1 MRYLLQNMKRNV
13 FVKPDEQSETCFGFA
28 MARKGRMKSNIAFW
42 VFMYALG
49 IVTAFVVLPQT
60 RNAKIYD
67 HLYTELFVD
76 VSVLFLFLSLLP
88 QKISVWIKRLFYVIA
103 YIVAIVD
110 VYCFIKFGSTL
121 TPTMLLLVGET
132 NAQEAGEFLKSY
144 LSTDI
149 IFSKLG
155 WVLLVMLVHVVWSV
169 IFSRKDEGGRRKENS
184 NNIQDSISQGSKTWK
199 ISPSSLLLPLSS
211 IVFLFSLT
219 DCWKNKE
226 AFHRLMSYQTIGE
239 VEHELTEK
247 TCANLYQPLY
257 RLAFSIRANQLTAKQ
272 VQKLITG
279 IDKVQ
284 VDSCAFTTPHIIL
297 IIGESY
303 NRHHAQLY
311 GYEKPTTPR
320 QLKRAQQGE
329 LIAYQD
335 VVAPWNL
342 TSFVFKYLFSLYTVG
357 DQGEWCDYPLFPEV
371 FRQAGYHVTFLTNQ
385 FLPQA
390 KEAVYDFSGGF
401 FLNNP
406 TLSNAMFDA
415 RNEKLSYYDEG
426 LLKDWDD
433 IRGRRKEEGGRMSS
447 KQGELTIVHL
457 KGQHLDYRTR
467 SPKTRWFFKRDD
479 YDRPDLRP
487 EEIQRLAYYDNAVL
501 YNDSIVDQVIRRVES
516 EQAVV
521 IYVPDHGEECYGP
534 GVHFCGRMHSTEIT
548 GRLAHEEFDIPF
560 WIWCSHAFMVEQPE
574 LFDAIVRAKNRRY
587 MTDAIPFLLMHLA
600 GIHTPDYRE
609 ELDIL
614 SPQYNEMRP
623 RILKN
628 TTDYDKIKDK
638 R

>member
-1 MRYLLQNMKRNV
+1 MRYLLQNMKR
-13 FVKPDEQSETCFGFA
+13 
-28 MARKGRMKSNIAFW
+28 NIAFW

-49 IVTAFVVLPQT
+49 IVTAYVVLPNRPQ
-60 RNAKIYD
+60 AKVYD
-67 HLYTELFVD
+67 HLFTELFVD
-76 VSVLFLFLSLLP
+76 VTVLFLFLSLLP

-103 YIVAIVD
+103 YMVAIID
-110 VYCFIKFGSTL
+110 AYCFIKFGSTL

-144 LSTDI
+144 LSTDV

-169 IFSRKDEGGRRKENS
+169 IRCKMQEAR
-184 NNIQDSISQGSKTWK
+184 SKRNVLSK
-199 ISPSSLLLPLSS
+199 CHDKHKGILLLLASCLLFLT
-211 IVFLFSLT
+211 FLFSLT

-226 AFHRLMSYQTIGE
+226 AFHRLMSYQNIGE

-272 VQKLITG
+272 VQKLIAG

-320 QLKRAQQGE
+320 QLERARQGE

-342 TSFVFKYLFSLYTVG
+342 TSFVFKFLFSLYTVG
-357 DQGEWCDYPLFPEV
+357 DKGEWCDYPLFPEV

-426 LLKDWDD
+426 LLKDWDN
-433 IRGRRKEEGGRMSS
+433 IRGVRSVESGVIKEEGEKNSS

-487 EEIQRLAYYDNAVL
+487 EEIQRLAYYDNAIL
-501 YNDSIVDQVIRRVES
+501 YNDSIVDQVIRRVEN

-628 TTDYDKIKDK
+628 TTDYDKIKDE

>member
-1 MRYLLQNMKRNV
+1 MRYLLQNIKKNV
-13 FVKPDEQSETCFGFA
+13 
-28 MARKGRMKSNIAFW
+28 AFW
-42 VFMYALG
+42 VFMYVLG
-49 IVTAFVVLPQT
+49 IVTAYVVLPQT

-103 YIVAIVD
+103 YSVAIVD

-144 LSTDI
+144 LSTDV

-155 WVLLVMLVHVVWSV
+155 WVLLVMLVHVMWS
-169 IFSRKDEGGRRKENS
+169 IFYSRKIVSRRVECGVRSENS
-184 NNIQDSISQGSKTWK
+184 TEIQDSSTKPLVLESISHSTLHT
-199 ISPSSLLLPLSS
+199 PHSS
-211 IVFLFSLT
+211 IIISLIILAIFLFSLT
-219 DCWKNKE
+219 DCWQNKV

-247 TCANLYQPLY
+247 TKAELYQPLY

-284 VDSCAFTTPHIIL
+284 VDSCAFTTPHIVL

-303 NRHHAQLY
+303 NRYHAQLY

-342 TSFVFKYLFSLYTVG
+342 TSFVFKYLFSLYSVG
-357 DQGEWCDYPLFPEV
+357 DQGEWCDYPLFPEI

-426 LLKDWDD
+426 LLKDWDNLV
-433 IRGRRKEEGGRMSS
+433 RRDESTKE
-447 KQGELTIVHL
+447 GELTIVHL

-467 SPKTRWFFKRDD
+467 SPKNRWFFKQDD
-479 YDRPDLRP
+479 YDRPDLRSA
-487 EEIQRLAYYDNAVL
+487 EIQRLAYYDNAVL
-501 YNDSIVDQVIRRVES
+501 YNDSIVDEVIRRVED
-516 EQAVV
+516 EQSVV
-521 IYVPDHGEECYGP
+521 IYVPDHGEECYGE

-560 WIWCSHAFMVEQPE
+560 WIWCSRSFKANQSE
-574 LFDAIVRAKNRRY
+574 LFDAIVKAKNRRY
-587 MTDAIPFLLMHLA
+587 MTDALPFLLLHLA
-600 GIHTPDYRE
+600 GIHMPDYRE

-628 TTDYDKIKDK
+628 TTDYDKVKNK
-638 R
+638 N

>member
-1 MRYLLQNMKRNV
+1 MRYLLQNIKKNV
-13 FVKPDEQSETCFGFA
+13 
-28 MARKGRMKSNIAFW
+28 AFW
-42 VFMYALG
+42 VFMYVLG
-49 IVTAFVVLPQT
+49 IVTAYVVLPQT

-103 YIVAIVD
+103 YSVAIVD

-144 LSTDI
+144 LSTDV

-155 WVLLVMLVHVVWSV
+155 WVLLVMLVHVMWS
-169 IFSRKDEGGRRKENS
+169 IFYSRKIVSRRVECGVRSENS
-184 NNIQDSISQGSKTWK
+184 TEIQDSSTKPLVLESISHSTLHT
-199 ISPSSLLLPLSS
+199 PHSS
-211 IVFLFSLT
+211 IIISLIILAIFLFSLT
-219 DCWKNKE
+219 DCWQNKV

-247 TCANLYQPLY
+247 TKAELYQPLY

-284 VDSCAFTTPHIIL
+284 VDSCAFTTPHIVL

-303 NRHHAQLY
+303 NRYHAQLY

-342 TSFVFKYLFSLYTVG
+342 TSFVFKYLFSLYSVG
-357 DQGEWCDYPLFPEV
+357 DQGEWCDYPLFPEI

-426 LLKDWDD
+426 LLKDWDNLV
-433 IRGRRKEEGGRMSS
+433 RRDESTKE
-447 KQGELTIVHL
+447 GELTIVHL

-467 SPKTRWFFKRDD
+467 SPKNRWFFKQDD
-479 YDRPDLRP
+479 YDRPDLRSA
-487 EEIQRLAYYDNAVL
+487 EIQRLAYYDNAVL
-501 YNDSIVDQVIRRVES
+501 YNDSIVDEVIRRVED
-516 EQAVV
+516 EQSVV
-521 IYVPDHGEECYGP
+521 IYVPDHGEECYGE

-560 WIWCSHAFMVEQPE
+560 WIWCSRSFKANQSE
-574 LFDAIVRAKNRRY
+574 LFDAIVKAKNRRY
-587 MTDAIPFLLMHLA
+587 MTDALPFLLLHLA
-600 GIHTPDYRE
+600 GIHMPDYRE

-628 TTDYDKIKDK
+628 TTDYDKV
-638 R
+638 RNER

>member
-1 MRYLLQNMKRNV
+1 MRYLLQNMKR
-13 FVKPDEQSETCFGFA
+13 
-28 MARKGRMKSNIAFW
+28 NIAFW

-88 QKISVWIKRLFYVIA
+88 QKISVWIKRLFYLIA

-155 WVLLVMLVHVVWSV
+155 WVLLVMLVHVMWSV

-320 QLKRAQQGE
+320 QLKRAQHGE

-501 YNDSIVDQVIRRVES
+501 YNDSIVDQVIRRVEN

-521 IYVPDHGEECYGP
+521 INVPDHGEECYGP

-548 GRLAHEEFDIPF
+548 SRLAHEEFDIPF

>member
-1 MRYLLQNMKRNV
+1 MFRYV
-13 FVKPDEQSETCFGFA
+13 
-28 MARKGRMKSNIAFW
+28 
-42 VFMYALG
+42 LG
-49 IVTAFVVLPQT
+49 IVTAYVVLPQT

-103 YIVAIVD
+103 YSVAIVD

-144 LSTDI
+144 LSTDV

-155 WVLLVMLVHVVWSV
+155 WVLLVMLVHVMWS
-169 IFSRKDEGGRRKENS
+169 IFYSRKIVSRRVECGVRSENS
-184 NNIQDSISQGSKTWK
+184 TEIQDSSTKPLVLESISHSTLHT
-199 ISPSSLLLPLSS
+199 PHSS
-211 IVFLFSLT
+211 IIISLIILAIFLFSLT
-219 DCWKNKE
+219 DCWQNKV

-247 TCANLYQPLY
+247 TKAELYQPLY
-257 RLAFSIRANQLTAKQ
+257 RLAFSIRANQLTAKR

-284 VDSCAFTTPHIIL
+284 VDSCAFTTPHIVL

-303 NRHHAQLY
+303 NRYHAQLY

-342 TSFVFKYLFSLYTVG
+342 TSFVFKYLFSLYSVG
-357 DQGEWCDYPLFPEV
+357 DQGEWCDYPLFPEI

-426 LLKDWDD
+426 LLKDWDNLV
-433 IRGRRKEEGGRMSS
+433 RRDESTKE
-447 KQGELTIVHL
+447 GELTIVHL

-467 SPKTRWFFKRDD
+467 SPKNRWFFKQDD
-479 YDRPDLRP
+479 YDRPDLRSA
-487 EEIQRLAYYDNAVL
+487 EIQRLAYYDNAVL
-501 YNDSIVDQVIRRVES
+501 YNDSIVDEVIRRVED
-516 EQAVV
+516 EQSVV
-521 IYVPDHGEECYGP
+521 IYVPDHGEECYGE

-560 WIWCSHAFMVEQPE
+560 WIWCSRSFKANQSE
-574 LFDAIVRAKNRRY
+574 LFDAIVKAKNRRY
-587 MTDAIPFLLMHLA
+587 MTDALPFLLLHLA
-600 GIHTPDYRE
+600 GIHMPDYRE

-628 TTDYDKIKDK
+628 TTDYDKV
-638 R
+638 RNER

>member
-1 MRYLLQNMKRNV
+1 MRYLLQNMKR
-13 FVKPDEQSETCFGFA
+13 
-28 MARKGRMKSNIAFW
+28 NIAFW

-88 QKISVWIKRLFYVIA
+88 QKICVWIKRLFYVIA

-426 LLKDWDD
+426 LLKDWDQL
-433 IRGRRKEEGGRMSS
+433 IRGYEGTGVREYEEARG
-447 KQGELTIVHL
+447 KLTIVHL

-501 YNDSIVDQVIRRVES
+501 YNDSIVDQVIRRVEN

>member
-1 MRYLLQNMKRNV
+1 MRYLLQNMKR
-13 FVKPDEQSETCFGFA
+13 F
-28 MARKGRMKSNIAFW
+28 IAFW

-76 VSVLFLFLSLLP
+76 VTVLFLFLSLLP

>member
-1 MRYLLQNMKRNV
+1 MRYLLQNMKR
-13 FVKPDEQSETCFGFA
+13 
-28 MARKGRMKSNIAFW
+28 NIAFW

-67 HLYTELFVD
+67 HLFTELFVD
-76 VSVLFLFLSLLP
+76 VTVLFLFLSLLP
-88 QKISVWIKRLFYVIA
+88 QKISVWIKRLFYIIA

-155 WVLLVMLVHVVWSV
+155 WVLLVMLVHVIWSV
-169 IFSRKDEGGRRKENS
+169 IRIKRQEAR
-184 NNIQDSISQGSKTWK
+184 SKRNVLSK
-199 ISPSSLLLPLSS
+199 CHDKHKGILLLLASCLLFLT
-211 IVFLFSLT
+211 FLFSLT

-257 RLAFSIRANQLTAKQ
+257 RLAFSIRANQLTAQQ

-433 IRGRRKEEGGRMSS
+433 IRGVRNVESGVTKAGAGKASS

-479 YDRPDLRP
+479 YDRPDLSP
-487 EEIQRLAYYDNAVL
+487 AEIQRLAYYDNAIL
-501 YNDSIVDQVIRRVES
+501 YNDSIVDQVIRRVEN

-560 WIWCSHAFMVEQPE
+560 WIWCSHTFMVEQPE

-628 TTDYDKIKDK
+628 TTDYDKIKDQ

>member
-1 MRYLLQNMKRNV
+1 MRYLLQNMKR
-13 FVKPDEQSETCFGFA
+13 
-28 MARKGRMKSNIAFW
+28 NIAFW

-76 VSVLFLFLSLLP
+76 VTVLFLFLSLLP

-103 YIVAIVD
+103 YTVAIVD

-433 IRGRRKEEGGRMSS
+433 IRGRTKEEGGRMSS

-501 YNDSIVDQVIRRVES
+501 YNDSIVDQVIRRVEN

>member
-76 VSVLFLFLSLLP
+76 VTVLFLFLSLLP

-628 TTDYDKIKDK
+628 TTDYDKIKDQ

>member
-1 MRYLLQNMKRNV
+1 MRYLLQNMKR
-13 FVKPDEQSETCFGFA
+13 
-28 MARKGRMKSNIAFW
+28 NIAFW

-103 YIVAIVD
+103 YTVAIVD

-144 LSTDI
+144 LSTGI

-247 TCANLYQPLY
+247 TCTNLYQPLY

-433 IRGRRKEEGGRMSS
+433 IRGRTKEEGGRMSS

-501 YNDSIVDQVIRRVES
+501 YNDSIVDQVIRRVEN

>member
-1 MRYLLQNMKRNV
+1 MRYLLQNMKR
-13 FVKPDEQSETCFGFA
+13 
-28 MARKGRMKSNIAFW
+28 NIAFW

-76 VSVLFLFLSLLP
+76 VTVLFLFLSLLP

-184 NNIQDSISQGSKTWK
+184 NHIQDSISQGSKTWK

-329 LIAYQD
+329 LIVYQD

-433 IRGRRKEEGGRMSS
+433 IRGRTKEEGGRMSS

-501 YNDSIVDQVIRRVES
+501 YNDSIVDQVIRRVEN

-574 LFDAIVRAKNRRY
+574 LFDVIVRAKNRRY

>member
-1 MRYLLQNMKRNV
+1 MRYLLQNMKR
-13 FVKPDEQSETCFGFA
+13 
-28 MARKGRMKSNIAFW
+28 NIAFW

-76 VSVLFLFLSLLP
+76 VTVLFLFLSLLP
-88 QKISVWIKRLFYVIA
+88 QKISVWIKRLFYLIA
-103 YIVAIVD
+103 YTVAIVD

-155 WVLLVMLVHVVWSV
+155 WVLLVLLVHVIWSV
-169 IFSRKDEGGRRKENS
+169 IR
-184 NNIQDSISQGSKTWK
+184 SKRQEARSK
-199 ISPSSLLLPLSS
+199 RNVLSKCHDKHKGILLLLASCLL
-211 IVFLFSLT
+211 ILTFLFSLT

-272 VQKLITG
+272 VQKLVTG

-433 IRGRRKEEGGRMSS
+433 IRGRTKEEGGRRSS

-467 SPKTRWFFKRDD
+467 SPKNRWFFKRED
-479 YDRPDLRP
+479 YDRPDLSP
-487 EEIQRLAYYDNAVL
+487 AEIQRLAYYDNAIL
-501 YNDSIVDQVIRRVES
+501 YNDSIVDQVIRRVEN

-560 WIWCSHAFMVEQPE
+560 WIWCSHTFMVEQPE

-628 TTDYDKIKDK
+628 TTDYDII
-638 R
+638 RGER

>member
-1 MRYLLQNMKRNV
+1 MRYLLQNMKR
-13 FVKPDEQSETCFGFA
+13 
-28 MARKGRMKSNIAFW
+28 NIAFW

-76 VSVLFLFLSLLP
+76 VTVLFLFLSLLP

-103 YIVAIVD
+103 YTVAIVD

-169 IFSRKDEGGRRKENS
+169 IR
-184 NNIQDSISQGSKTWK
+184 SKK
-199 ISPSSLLLPLSS
+199 QEARSKRNVLSKCPDKHKGILLLLASCLLFLT
-211 IVFLFSLT
+211 FLFSLT

-501 YNDSIVDQVIRRVES
+501 YNDSIVDQVIRRVEN

>member
-1 MRYLLQNMKRNV
+1 MRYLLQNMKR
-13 FVKPDEQSETCFGFA
+13 
-28 MARKGRMKSNIAFW
+28 NIAFW

-76 VSVLFLFLSLLP
+76 VTVLFLFLSLLP

-169 IFSRKDEGGRRKENS
+169 IR
-184 NNIQDSISQGSKTWK
+184 SKK
-199 ISPSSLLLPLSS
+199 QEARSKRNVLSKCHDKHKGILLLLASSLLFLT
-211 IVFLFSLT
+211 FLFSLT

-247 TCANLYQPLY
+247 TCAKLYQPLY

-433 IRGRRKEEGGRMSS
+433 IRGRTKEEGGRMSS

-501 YNDSIVDQVIRRVES
+501 YNDSIVDQVIRRVEN

>member
-1 MRYLLQNMKRNV
+1 MRYLLQNMKR
-13 FVKPDEQSETCFGFA
+13 
-28 MARKGRMKSNIAFW
+28 NIAFW

-88 QKISVWIKRLFYVIA
+88 QKICVWIKRLFYVIT
-103 YIVAIVD
+103 YTVAIVD

-169 IFSRKDEGGRRKENS
+169 IR
-184 NNIQDSISQGSKTWK
+184 SKK
-199 ISPSSLLLPLSS
+199 QEARSKRNVLSKCHDKHKGILLLLASCLLLLT
-211 IVFLFSLT
+211 FLFSLT

-433 IRGRRKEEGGRMSS
+433 IRGRTKEEGGRMSS

-501 YNDSIVDQVIRRVES
+501 YNDSIVDQVIRRVEN

>member
-1 MRYLLQNMKRNV
+1 MRYLLQNMKR
-13 FVKPDEQSETCFGFA
+13 
-28 MARKGRMKSNIAFW
+28 NIAFW

-76 VSVLFLFLSLLP
+76 VTVLFLFLSLLP
-88 QKISVWIKRLFYVIA
+88 QKISVWIKRLFYLIA

-155 WVLLVMLVHVVWSV
+155 WVLLVMLVHVMWSV
-169 IFSRKDEGGRRKENS
+169 FFSRKDEGRRRKENS

-433 IRGRRKEEGGRMSS
+433 IRGRTKEEGGRMSS

-501 YNDSIVDQVIRRVES
+501 YNDSIVDQVIRRVEN

>member
-1 MRYLLQNMKRNV
+1 MRYLLQNMKR
-13 FVKPDEQSETCFGFA
+13 
-28 MARKGRMKSNIAFW
+28 NIAFW

-169 IFSRKDEGGRRKENS
+169 IFSRKDEGRRRKENS

-342 TSFVFKYLFSLYTVG
+342 TSFVFKYLFSLSTVG
-357 DQGEWCDYPLFPEV
+357 DKGEWCDYPLFPEV

-433 IRGRRKEEGGRMSS
+433 IRGRTKEEGGRMSS

-501 YNDSIVDQVIRRVES
+501 YNDSIVDQVIRRVEN

>member
-1 MRYLLQNMKRNV
+1 MRYLLQNIKKNV
-13 FVKPDEQSETCFGFA
+13 
-28 MARKGRMKSNIAFW
+28 AFW
-42 VFMYALG
+42 VFMYVLG
-49 IVTAFVVLPQT
+49 IVTAYVVLPQT

-76 VSVLFLFLSLLP
+76 LSVLFLFLSLLP
-88 QKISVWIKRLFYVIA
+88 QKISVWIKQVFYVIA
-103 YIVAIVD
+103 YSVAIVD

-144 LSTDI
+144 LSTDV

-155 WVLLVMLVHVVWSV
+155 WVLLVMLVHIIWAVVRRRFEGTRTSV
-169 IFSRKDEGGRRKENS
+169 HVGTRK
-184 NNIQDSISQGSKTWK
+184 IPLILISC
-199 ISPSSLLLPLSS
+199 LL
-211 IVFLFSLT
+211 FLILFIFSLT
-219 DCWKNKE
+219 DCWQNKV

-247 TCANLYQPLY
+247 TKAELYQPLY

-284 VDSCAFTTPHIIL
+284 VDSCAFTTPHIVL

-303 NRHHAQLY
+303 NRYHAQLY

-342 TSFVFKYLFSLYTVG
+342 TSFVFKYLFSLYSVG
-357 DQGEWCDYPLFPEV
+357 DQGEWCDYPLFPEI

-406 TLSNAMFDA
+406 ILSNAMFDA

-426 LLKDWDD
+426 LLKDWDNLV
-433 IRGRRKEEGGRMSS
+433 RGDESTKEGR
-447 KQGELTIVHL
+447 LTIVHL

-467 SPKTRWFFKRDD
+467 SPKNRWFFKQDD
-479 YDRPDLRP
+479 YDRPDLRSA
-487 EEIQRLAYYDNAVL
+487 EIQRLAYYDNAVL
-501 YNDSIVDQVIRRVES
+501 YNDSIVDEVIRRVED
-516 EQAVV
+516 EQSVV
-521 IYVPDHGEECYGP
+521 IYVPDHGEECYGE

-560 WIWCSHAFMVEQPE
+560 WIWCSRSFKTNQSE
-574 LFDAIVRAKNRRY
+574 LFDAIVKAKNRRY
-587 MTDAIPFLLMHLA
+587 MTDALPFLLLHLA
-600 GIHTPDYRE
+600 GIHMPDYRE

-628 TTDYDKIKDK
+628 TTDYDKV
-638 R
+638 RNER

>member
-1 MRYLLQNMKRNV
+1 MRYLLQNMKR
-13 FVKPDEQSETCFGFA
+13 
-28 MARKGRMKSNIAFW
+28 NIAFW

-49 IVTAFVVLPQT
+49 IVTAFVVLPLT

-88 QKISVWIKRLFYVIA
+88 QKISVWIKRLFYVIT
-103 YIVAIVD
+103 YTVAIVD

-155 WVLLVMLVHVVWSV
+155 WVLLVMLVHMVWSV
-169 IFSRKDEGGRRKENS
+169 IR
-184 NNIQDSISQGSKTWK
+184 SKK
-199 ISPSSLLLPLSS
+199 QEARSKRNVLSKCHDKHKGILLLLASCLLFLT
-211 IVFLFSLT
+211 FLFSLT

-433 IRGRRKEEGGRMSS
+433 IRGRTKEEGGRMSS

-467 SPKTRWFFKRDD
+467 SPKNRWFFKRDD

-501 YNDSIVDQVIRRVES
+501 YNDSIVDQVIRRVEN

-628 TTDYDKIKDK
+628 TTDYDKIKEK

>member
-1 MRYLLQNMKRNV
+1 MRYLLQNIKKNV
-13 FVKPDEQSETCFGFA
+13 
-28 MARKGRMKSNIAFW
+28 AFW
-42 VFMYALG
+42 VFMYVLG
-49 IVTAFVVLPQT
+49 IVTAYVVLPQT

-103 YIVAIVD
+103 YSVAIVD

-144 LSTDI
+144 LSTDV

-155 WVLLVMLVHVVWSV
+155 WVLLVMLVHIIWAVVHKR
-169 IFSRKDEGGRRKENS
+169 FKGTRARGYECTRK
-184 NNIQDSISQGSKTWK
+184 IPLILISC
-199 ISPSSLLLPLSS
+199 LL
-211 IVFLFSLT
+211 FLILFIFSLT
-219 DCWKNKE
+219 DCWQNKV

-247 TCANLYQPLY
+247 TKAELYQPLY

-284 VDSCAFTTPHIIL
+284 VDSCAFTTPHIVL

-303 NRHHAQLY
+303 NRYHAQLY

-342 TSFVFKYLFSLYTVG
+342 TSFVFKYLFSLYSVG
-357 DQGEWCDYPLFPEV
+357 DQGEWCDYPLFPEI

-426 LLKDWDD
+426 LLKDWDNLVQRD
-433 IRGRRKEEGGRMSS
+433 ESS
-447 KQGELTIVHL
+447 KEGKLTIVHL

-467 SPKTRWFFKRDD
+467 SPKNRWFFKRDD
-479 YDRPDLRP
+479 YDRPDLRSA
-487 EEIQRLAYYDNAVL
+487 EIQRLAYYDNAVL
-501 YNDSIVDQVIRRVES
+501 YNDSIVDEVIRRVED

-521 IYVPDHGEECYGP
+521 IYVPDHGEECYGK

-560 WIWCSHAFMVEQPE
+560 WIWCSRSFKANQSE
-574 LFDAIVRAKNRRY
+574 LFDAIVKAKNRRY
-587 MTDAIPFLLMHLA
+587 MTDALPFLLLHLA
-600 GIHTPDYRE
+600 GIHMPDYRE

-628 TTDYDKIKDK
+628 TTDYDKVKNEN
-638 R
+638 